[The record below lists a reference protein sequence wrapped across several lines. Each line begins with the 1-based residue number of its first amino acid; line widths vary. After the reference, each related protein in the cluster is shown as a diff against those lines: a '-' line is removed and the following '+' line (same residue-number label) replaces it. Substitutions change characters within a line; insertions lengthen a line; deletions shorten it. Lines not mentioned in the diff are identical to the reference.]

1 MDLFDAPRGLTVD
14 LFAGGGG
21 ASSGLE
27 WATGRSPDIA
37 INHDAA
43 AVSLHKA
50 NHPETQH
57 YVSDVFTVDP
67 IEATKGEPVA
77 LLWASPDCTHHS
89 KARGAAPNRD
99 KKRRALAWVVTRWAG
114 QVQPSVIMLE
124 NVQEFADW
132 GPLVGPV
139 GDRQPC
145 PRRKGK
151 TFRQW
156 VRSLEQLG
164 YVVEW
169 KLLNAADHGAPT
181 SRTRLFVVARRDG
194 LPITWPT
201 PTHGPGLKPFKTAAE
216 CIDWTEPMCSIFSTP
231 AEAKTWGQQHDRN
244 TPRRPLADKTM
255 ARIARGI
262 RKFVV
267 ENPEP
272 FIVGDQAPVF
282 VPRYGEREGQKPRA
296 LRVDQPS
303 PVIVPTGNGASLV
316 SAYLARHWG
325 GMTGLGV
332 DQPMPTITTKGS
344 QDQPVTVELAQRPD
358 VRSDR
363 VVAFLMKY
371 YGQGTGQM
379 IDTPAHTLTTKERM
393 ALITVTVGG
402 EPWVIVDIGMRMLTP
417 RELYRCQ
424 GFDEGYIIDQGV
436 ALDDDE
442 QLGLSLWN
450 TPSTVP
456 LTKTAQVRMVGNSV
470 PPHLA
475 EALALCNAPATILR
489 QETAA

>member
-67 IEATKGEPVA
+67 TEATKGEPVA

-145 PRRKGK
+145 PRRKGR

-156 VRSLEQLG
+156 VRSLEKLG
-164 YVVEW
+164 YEVEW
-169 KLLNAADHGAPT
+169 KLLNAAQHGAPT

-379 IDTPAHTLTTKERM
+379 IDTPAHTLTTKERL

>member
-164 YVVEW
+164 YEVEW

>member
-37 INHDAA
+37 INHDTA

-145 PRRKGK
+145 PRRKGR

-156 VRSLEQLG
+156 VRSLEKLG
-164 YVVEW
+164 YEVEW
-169 KLLNAADHGAPT
+169 KLLNAAQHGAPT

-216 CIDWTEPMCSIFSTP
+216 CIDWSEPMCSIFSTP

-379 IDTPAHTLTTKERM
+379 IDTPAHTLTTKERL